1 MYRQVFPMLLK
12 LLSFLCC
19 GGGAGSEWVGLSS
32 DPCPAP
38 LVAPLGLPFPQ
49 PIPLEGSVCV
59 CVCVSQRDR
68 GPVGSSLASSL
79 TPCVTLDNSPSLSG
93 PFCKVKTPAISDSL
107 NPSGCGHAPWC
118 QPPWLPW
125 HPQPTSPPHSAA
137 HPFLGFPDH
146 SQC

>member
-1 MYRQVFPMLLK
+1 MLLK
-12 LLSFLCC
+12 LPSFLCC

-38 LVAPLGLPFPQ
+38 SVAPLGLPFPQ
-49 PIPLEGSVCV
+49 PIPLEGSV

-93 PFCKVKTPAISDSL
+93 PFCKVKIFASSVSL
-107 NPSGCGHAPWC
+107 NHSGRGHAPWC
-118 QPPWLPW
+118 MKVRLN
-125 HPQPTSPPHSAA
+125 PQPASPPHSAA